1 MKRDGKTAKTQ
12 ILFRMLTDDRKSKY
26 LIPLITI
33 ILSMITASVV
43 VLLLGRDPILALG
56 GFLRGSGFLPRFAY
70 AGGQNMLTDF
80 LSFLGILAPMMLAA
94 LAVSVALRAGLF
106 NIGTAGQMLAAGFIA
121 TVFIGYSGLDAWLA
135 KPLVILVGMITGGLI
150 GAAIGFLKYR
160 FNIHEVVSSIMFNYI
175 ISYVTGFFINGY
187 FVDAISRSSKICG
200 AASRLSI
207 SDIAAGSMRLT
218 IPLGIV
224 IALAA
229 VFVMR
234 FVLDRTVVGFEINAV
249 GKNKKCAQYAGI
261 RVGYITILAM
271 FFSGILAGLAGVTYY
286 LGYFNTIIP
295 KELASLGYDAIAASM
310 LGNISPLG
318 CIFSSTLIT
327 IFQRGTVYMSSIS
340 GIPREIA
347 SVITGILLL
356 FSACGEY
363 IRWRAGRR
371 LVKMEREN
379 RVSDN
384 VTGDSAW
391 T

>member
-1 MKRDGKTAKTQ
+1 MKRDGRNTRTKTF
-12 ILFRMLTDDRKSKY
+12 LRMLTDDRKSKY
-26 LIPLITI
+26 LIPLIAI

-43 VLLLGRDPILALG
+43 VLLLGRDPILALS

-80 LSFLGILAPMMLAA
+80 LSFLGILAPMLLAA
-94 LAVSVALRAGLF
+94 LAVSIALRAGLF
-106 NIGTAGQMLAAGFIA
+106 NIGTAGQMLAAAFVA
-121 TVFIGYSGLDAWLA
+121 TVFIGYSGLNAWLA
-135 KPLVILVGMITGGLI
+135 KPLVILAGMIVGGLI

-175 ISYVTGFFINGY
+175 ISYVTGFFINSY
-187 FVDAISRSSKICG
+187 YVDIISRSSKICS

-207 SDIAAGSMRLT
+207 SDITAGSLRLT
-218 IPLGIV
+218 LPIGIV
-224 IALAA
+224 IAFAA
-229 VFVMR
+229 VFVIR
-234 FVLDRTVVGFEINAV
+234 FILDRTVVGFEINAV

-261 RVGYITILAM
+261 RVGYITVLSM

-318 CIFSSTLIT
+318 CIFASTLIT

-363 IRWRAGRR
+363 FRSWAGRK
-371 LVKMEREN
+371 LIKMEREN
-379 RVSDN
+379 KSSDN
-384 VTGDSAW
+384 ASEETAW

>member
-1 MKRDGKTAKTQ
+1 MKRNGQNMKTKAFLR
-12 ILFRMLTDDRKSKY
+12 ILTDEGKSKY
-26 LIPLITI
+26 LIPLISI
-33 ILSMITASVV
+33 VLSMITASIV
-43 VLLLGRDPILALG
+43 VLLMGRNPILALG

-121 TVFIGYSGLDAWLA
+121 TVFIGYSGLNAWLA
-135 KPLVILVGMITGGLI
+135 KPLVILAGIISGGLI
-150 GAAIGFLKYR
+150 GAAIGFLKDR

-187 FVDAISRSSKICG
+187 FVDAISRSSKICSV
-200 AASRLSI
+200 ASRLMI
-207 SDIAAGSMRLT
+207 SDINAGSLMVTL
-218 IPLGIV
+218 PLGVV
-224 IALAA
+224 IAFAA
-229 VFVMR
+229 VFVFR
-234 FVLDRTVVGFEINAV
+234 FILNRTVVGFEINAV

-310 LGNISPLG
+310 LGNMSPLG

-363 IRWRAGRR
+363 IRWRAGRQ
-371 LVKMEREN
+371 LIKMEREN
-379 RVSDN
+379 KIADN
-384 VTGDSAW
+384 VPGDSAW

>member
-1 MKRDGKTAKTQ
+1 MKRDGKNTKTF
-12 ILFRMLTDDRKSKY
+12 LRMLVDDRKSKY
-26 LIPLITI
+26 IIPLVTI
-33 ILSMITASVV
+33 ILSMITASVIL
-43 VLLLGRDPILALG
+43 LLLGRDPILALS

-80 LSFLGILAPMMLAA
+80 LSFLGILAPMLLAA

-106 NIGTAGQMLAAGFIA
+106 NIGTAGQMLAAGFVA
-121 TVFIGYSGLDAWLA
+121 TVFIGYSGLNAWLA
-135 KPLVILVGMITGGLI
+135 KPLVILIGMIAGGSI

-175 ISYVTGFFINGY
+175 ISYITGFFINGY
-187 FVDAISRSSKICG
+187 FVDAVSRSSKIC
-200 AASRLSI
+200 APASRLMI
-207 SDIAAGSMRLT
+207 SDISVGSLSLT
-218 IPLGIV
+218 FPLGVV

-229 VFVMR
+229 VFIIR
-234 FVLDRTVVGFEINAV
+234 FILDRTVIGFEINAV

-286 LGYFNTIIP
+286 LGYFNSIIP

-318 CIFSSTLIT
+318 CVFSSTLIT

-371 LVKMEREN
+371 LIKMEQDSGI
-379 RVSDN
+379 SDK
-384 VTGDSAW
+384 VPEETW

>member
-1 MKRDGKTAKTQ
+1 
-12 ILFRMLTDDRKSKY
+12 MLTDDSKSKY
-26 LIPLITI
+26 LIPLIAI

-43 VLLLGRDPILALG
+43 VLLLGRDPILALS

-121 TVFIGYSGLDAWLA
+121 TVFIGYSGLNAWLA
-135 KPLVILVGMITGGLI
+135 KPLVILVGMIVGGLL

-187 FVDAISRSSKICG
+187 FVDIISRSSKICS

-207 SDIAAGSMRLT
+207 SDIMAGSLRLT
-218 IPLGIV
+218 LPIGIV
-224 IALAA
+224 IAFAA
-229 VFVMR
+229 VFIAR
-234 FVLDRTVVGFEINAV
+234 FILDRTVVGFEINAV

-261 RVGYITILAM
+261 RVGYITILSM

-318 CIFSSTLIT
+318 CIFASTLIT

-363 IRWRAGRR
+363 IRSWAGKR
-371 LVKMEREN
+371 LIKMEREN
-379 RVSDN
+379 RIQDEGKED
-384 VTGDSAW
+384 TAW